1 MAEVNLGTL
10 YDFNKAAMEYE
21 KPLDQIALGVEI
33 SKVIADLFEKGLNH
47 YYMLLCRE
55 RNDYTIFFIN
65 EEKKDNLYKKMMNTL
80 NNRGKILSIDKLPDG
95 AYEIWIKDEFE
106 NNEIFV
112 YYLFNYDIGV
122 VDCSD
127 E

>member
-1 MAEVNLGTL
+1 MKGLEKIKNYLPNDL
-10 YDFNKAAMEYE
+10 YE
-21 KPLDQIALGVEI
+21 KLKARDGVEFD
-33 SKVIADLFEKGLNH
+33 SVKCDLKVYGNKGLNH

-80 NNRGKILSIDKLPDG
+80 NNRGKILSIDKQPDG

-106 NNEIFV
+106 NNGIFV

>member
-10 YDFNKAAMEYE
+10 YDFNKAAMEHE
-21 KPLDQIALGVEI
+21 KPLDQIALGVETT
-33 SKVIADLFEKGLNH
+33 KVIADLFEKGLNH

-80 NNRGKILSIDKLPDG
+80 NNRGKILSIDKQPDG

-106 NNEIFV
+106 NNGIFV